1 MNKTWKRQVFR
12 HTALYTAILMFSH
25 TGGGGGAQAQT
36 QTQTHK
42 YAIVMNG
49 QNLPEVKWGQDYK
62 KLAQKSNER
71 QFTHTTNFHIKKNV
85 TLSFNN
91 IDEVVAE
98 KKDVVVFGTATYLP
112 PYGKVS
118 GFDADKLKK
127 RGDALGW
134 IKTTKPGLVG
144 YSYEGV
150 TCQNNYNNASSGC
163 PELIYKTQFSFGQ
176 QGLKK
181 KTTGG
186 LDIAEDKSRD
196 NSPIYK
202 LQDYPGLG
210 VSFNLSS
217 ESLVKSI
224 KYNKIISSFSE
235 GVTQQNGTQ
244 NQHKDKNLV
253 YTTGDYQYKNKYSSR
268 YVGQN
273 EHSAI
278 AFYLN
283 AKLHLLDKKNIKNI
297 AQGKTV
303 NLGTLKSYV
312 EPTAEWKNKRQNYF
326 QGNWT
331 FEDKGTVSVKLKLP
345 EVKAGRCVNK
355 NNPNPN
361 AKAPSPALTAPALW
375 FGPVQNG
382 KVQMY
387 SASVSTYPDSSSS
400 QIFLQNLSRKD
411 DTSKPGRYSLKP
423 LSTSEIKSKE
433 PNFTGRQT
441 IIRLDGRVQQIKLG
455 QSNNEVVGFNGN
467 SNNATFGIVS
477 EGSFMPDT
485 SEWKKVLL
493 PWTVRVFAD
502 DSKFKEFNKEEKD
515 NKPKYSQKYR
525 SRDNGKRER
534 NLGDI
539 VNSPIVAVGG
549 YLATSANDGM
559 VHIFKK
565 GNGGDERN
573 YSLKLSYIPG
583 TMPRKDIEN
592 KDSTLAKELRAF
604 AEKGYVGDRYGVDGG
619 FVLRQVNLNGKDHV
633 FMFGAMGFG
642 GRGAYALDLT
652 KADGS
657 DPTKASLFDV
667 KDNGNNGNNG
677 NNRVEL
683 GYTVGTPQIGKTHNG
698 KYAAFLAS
706 GYATK
711 KIDDPT
717 NKTALYVYDLENN
730 GNLIKKIEVKDGKG
744 GLSSPTLVDK
754 DLDGTVDIAY
764 AGDRGGKMYRF
775 DLSGQSPD
783 QWTVRPIF
791 EGTKPITSAPAISQL
806 KDKRVVIFG
815 TGSDLSEEDVDNME
829 EQYIY
834 GIFDDDTA
842 TTGTV
847 NFSGSGGGLL
857 EQVLSRDNDNKTL
870 FLTDYKRSDGSG
882 SKGWVVKLKD
892 GQRVTVKPTVVLRTA
907 FVTIRKYND
916 GGCGA
921 ETAILGI
928 NTADGGKLTKKSA
941 RPIVPDANKD
951 VAQYSGHKQTTKG
964 KSIPIGC
971 MQKGNEI
978 VCPNGYV
985 YDKPVNVRYLD
996 EKKTDGFSTT
1006 ADGDAGGSGIDPAGK
1021 RSGKNNRCFSQKGVR
1036 TLLMNDLDSL
1046 DITGPTC
1053 GMKRISWR
1061 EVFY

>member
-25 TGGGGGAQAQT
+25 TGGGGGQAQAQT
-36 QTQTHK
+36 YP
-42 YAIVMNG
+42 YAIVMNS
-49 QNLPEVKWGQDYK
+49 QKLPEVKWGNSYK
-62 KLAQKSNER
+62 KGELRPEDRDRK
-71 QFTHTTNFHIKKNV
+71 FTFTSTYRIKRDTNI
-85 TLSFNN
+85 TFNN
-91 IDEVVAE
+91 TDYLVSE
-98 KKDVVVFGTATYLP
+98 KNGTAVFGAATYLP

-118 GFDADKLKK
+118 GFDTDRLTK
-127 RGDALGW
+127 RGNAVNW
-134 IKTTKPGLVG
+134 INTTHPGLIG
-144 YSYEGV
+144 YSYQGI
-150 TCQNNYNNASSGC
+150 TCSSSSC
-163 PELIYKTQFSFGQ
+163 PEFGYKTQFTFGNS
-176 QGLKK
+176 GLAK
-181 KTTGG
+181 KTNSSK
-186 LDIAEDKSRD
+186 LDIYEDKSRD

-202 LQDYPGLG
+202 LQDYPWLG

-217 ESLVKSI
+217 DSYVKQKRHNSLV
-224 KYNKIISSFSE
+224 SSFSE
-235 GVTQQNGTQ
+235 DVTQSNGTQ
-244 NQHKDKNLV
+244 SPYKDRNLV
-253 YTTGDYQYKNKYSSR
+253 YRTDDYHNKGNYSH
-268 YVGQN
+268 QDA
-273 EHSAI
+273 HHAI

-283 AKLHLLDKKNIKNI
+283 AKLHLLDKKQIKNI
-297 AQGKTV
+297 AQGSEL
-303 NLGTLKSYV
+303 NLGMLKTHI
-312 EPTAEWKNKRQNYF
+312 ELPKNFNQRSLV
-326 QGNWT
+326 GLVVSWT
-331 FEDKGTVSVKLKLP
+331 VKDEGKVSVKLKLP
-345 EVKAGRCVNK
+345 EVKAGRCINK
-355 NNPNPN
+355 DNPNPKS
-361 AKAPSPALTAPALW
+361 KAPSPALTAPALW

-382 KVQMY
+382 KAQMY

-400 QIFLQNLSRKD
+400 RIFLQNLKRKD
-411 DTSKPGRYSLKP
+411 DPNKPGRHSLEP
-423 LSTSEIKSKE
+423 LNDTQIKSKE
-433 PNFTGRQT
+433 PSFTGRQT
-441 IIRLDGRVQQIKLG
+441 VIRLDDGVREIKLDKN
-455 QSNNEVVGFNGN
+455 NNEVVGFNGRN
-467 SNNATFGIVS
+467 GNNDTFGIVKEYS
-477 EGSFMPDT
+477 VTPDAN
-485 SEWKKVLL
+485 EWKKVLL
-493 PWTVRVFAD
+493 PWTVRGSAD
-502 DSKFKEFNKEEKD
+502 DNRFKSINQESS
-515 NKPKYSQKYR
+515 KYSQRYR
-525 SRDNGKRER
+525 IRDNNGNR

-539 VNSPIVAVGG
+539 VNSPIVAVGE

-565 GNGGDERN
+565 GNGDARN

-583 TMPRKDIEN
+583 TMPRKDIES
-592 KDSTLAKELRAF
+592 KESTLAKELRAF

-619 FVLRQVNLNGKDHV
+619 FVLRQYKDRV

-652 KADGS
+652 KAENGN
-657 DPTKASLFDV
+657 PTAVSLFDV
-667 KDNGNNGNNG
+667 KHDNNGKNSNNS
-677 NNRVEL
+677 VQL

-711 KIDDPT
+711 DINNGE
-717 NKTALYVYDLENN
+717 NKTALYVYDLESS
-730 GNLIKKIEVKDGKG
+730 GTLIKKIDVPGGKG

-764 AGDRGGKMYRF
+764 AGDRGGSMYRF
-775 DLSGQSPD
+775 DLKDWSVRTIFSGN
-783 QWTVRPIF
+783 
-791 EGTKPITSAPAISQL
+791 KPITSAPAISQL

-815 TGSDLSEEDVDNME
+815 TGSDLSEEDVLNTD

-842 TTGTV
+842 ASNVDVKLKGL
-847 NFSGSGGGLL
+847 GGGLL
-857 EQVLSRDNDNKTL
+857 EQVLEQKDKTL

-882 SKGWVVKLKD
+882 SKGWVVKLNG

-971 MQKGNEI
+971 MWKNNET